1 MQAELSDIQESELI
15 SLREVK
21 AKQLDKAVLGNSK
34 AVLHLEATSSLLA
47 LLGEL
52 IIHLLHCELEET

>member
-1 MQAELSDIQESELI
+1 VQAELSDIQESELI
-15 SLREVK
+15 GLREVK
-21 AKQLDKAVLGNSK
+21 AEQLDKAVLGNSE
-34 AVLHLEATSSLLA
+34 AVLHLETTTSLLA

>member
-1 MQAELSDIQESELI
+1 VQAELSDIQESELI
-15 SLREVK
+15 GLREVK
-21 AKQLDKAVLGNSK
+21 AKQLDKAVLGNSET
-34 AVLHLEATSSLLA
+34 VLHLEATTALLA

>member
-15 SLREVK
+15 GLREVK
-21 AKQLDKAVLGNSK
+21 AKQLDKAVLGNSET
-34 AVLHLEATSSLLA
+34 VLHLEATTALLA

>member
-21 AKQLDKAVLGNSK
+21 AEQLDKAVLGNSE
-34 AVLHLEATSSLLA
+34 AVLHLEATTALLA

>member
-1 MQAELSDIQESELI
+1 VQAELSDIQESELI

-21 AKQLDKAVLGNSK
+21 AEQLDKAVLGNSE
-34 AVLHLEATSSLLA
+34 AVLHLEPTTSLLA

-52 IIHLLHCELEET
+52 IIHLLNCELEKT